1 MSRSASVAW
10 SYFSLGRSSDTSI
23 IALSVD
29 FDSAG
34 DMTVA
39 RSSMVSSKII
49 FAMNLASSVVMGIGR
64 SGVGWPASCV
74 NSRTASASVWFV
86 AGFTLKEPMLFLT
99 VSAISATVDGLSRLS
114 ICEYGSRRRVAI
126 ARKL

>member
-49 FAMNLASSVVMGIGR
+49 FAMNLTSSVVMGIGR

-74 NSRTASASVWFV
+74 NSRTASASVWPA
-86 AGFTLKEPMLFLT
+86 AGFVLKEPMLFLT
-99 VSAISATVDGLSRLS
+99 AISATVDGLSSLS
-114 ICEYGSRRRVAI
+114 IANHFRATREA
-126 ARKL
+126 